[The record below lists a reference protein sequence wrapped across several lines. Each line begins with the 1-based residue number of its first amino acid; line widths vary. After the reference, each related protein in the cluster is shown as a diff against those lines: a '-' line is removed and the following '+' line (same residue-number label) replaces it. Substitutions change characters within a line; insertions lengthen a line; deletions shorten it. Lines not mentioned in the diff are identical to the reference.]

1 MRISSGLSSRH
12 LYGLIGYPIAHSLS
26 PRLFVE
32 SQLAQEGSSYQ
43 LFPME
48 SLDGLL
54 DLLRAYRP
62 SGLNVTSPYKEQ
74 ILQVLPCVEL
84 SPEVLALGAANVLAL
99 NYTEGHTCEV
109 KAKAYNTD
117 VFGFLEGLRP
127 LLLGHERTALIL
139 GTGGAARAAHYA
151 LTSLGIRAVF
161 ASRCLNKVEQAY
173 FVQEKAEVYAYE
185 ELSCLLPNIDIV
197 VQATP
202 LGRVSQLAPPLDYSL
217 LPAGVLGYELNYG
230 LGNSPFMLDILK
242 RGGRVTDGLSML
254 DGQAQASYRIW
265 GSLM

>member
-1 MRISSGLSSRH
+1 MRISSGLSPRR

-26 PRLFVE
+26 PRLFSE
-32 SQLAQEGSSYQ
+32 SELAQEGSSYQ

-74 ILQVLPCVEL
+74 ILQVLPNIDL

-99 NYTEGHTCEV
+99 TYTEGHACGI

-161 ASRCLNKVEQAY
+161 ASRCLNKVEHAY
-173 FVQEKAEVYAYE
+173 FGQEKAEVYAYE

-230 LGNSPFMLDILK
+230 LGNSPFMLEILK
-242 RGGRVTDGLSML
+242 RGGRVIDGLSML
-254 DGQAQASYRIW
+254 NGQAQASYRIW
-265 GSLM
+265 RSLI

>member
-1 MRISSGLSSRH
+1 MSS
-12 LYGLIGYPIAHSLS
+12 
-26 PRLFVE
+26 
-32 SQLAQEGSSYQ
+32 
-43 LFPME
+43 
-48 SLDGLL
+48 
-54 DLLRAYRP
+54 
-62 SGLNVTSPYKEQ
+62 
-74 ILQVLPCVEL
+74 
-84 SPEVLALGAANVLAL
+84 EVLALGAANVLAL
-99 NYTEGHTCEV
+99 DYQEGDSLEI

-127 LLLGHERTALIL
+127 LLLGHERAALIL

-161 ASRCLNKVEQAY
+161 ASRCLNKVEHAY

-185 ELSCLLPNIDIV
+185 ELSCLLPNLDIV

-202 LGRVSQLAPPLDYSL
+202 LGRLSQLAPPLDYSL

-230 LGNSPFMLDILK
+230 FGNSSFMLEILK

-254 DGQAQASYRIW
+254 NGQAQASYRIW
-265 GSLM
+265 RSLI